1 LLNLGAELEYR
12 DLDKE
17 RLSEDELDKLIGNLD
32 YIQFLNPRNELYRT
46 RSMKDYP
53 PSRSA
58 AIKFMSKNPNL
69 IRRPIII
76 NGTTI
81 ILGHDEAAFEKLLQ

>member
-1 LLNLGAELEYR
+1 
-12 DLDKE
+12 
-17 RLSEDELDKLIGNLD
+17 
-32 YIQFLNPRNELYRT
+32 
-46 RSMKDYP
+46 MKDYP